1 MIIIISLICNILF
14 SPPGFR
20 ALAQSTDEEPNTN
33 DKPTVTDSNLTAD
46 LIFDGPGFPTSMT
59 FIGADDILLLSK
71 NDGQVL
77 RIKDGHNLGP
87 VLTVNASSK
96 DEMGLL
102 GIATSKNNSGSSAQ
116 HVFIFYTSCKSETEC
131 NSLVYKYDWSQKE
144 GKMTNPVLLLKLPG
158 LPGPSH
164 MGGKIAVGPDGFIYL
179 TVGDMTP
186 TDLFNKIEEYKTMAQ
201 NYEEGVK
208 ADGRAGILR
217 ITQDGK
223 PVNGG
228 IIGKEYPANL
238 YFAYGIKNSFGL
250 GFDPITGHLWDTENG
265 PKFGDEINLV
275 QPGFNSG
282 WSKIQGFWRV
292 SETAEQMEEL
302 NSTNPSGL
310 VLFSGKGKYFE
321 PKLVWDKNI
330 APTAIAFVNSSKLG
344 PKYSNDMFV
353 GSVKDGKIFNFDMNG
368 NRSDLLFPNSAK
380 DRILSKDEETSA
392 TFAQGFGIV
401 TDLQVG
407 PYDGNLYVVAGDK
420 ANKAAAIYRI
430 VLK

>member
-1 MIIIISLICNILF
+1 M
-14 SPPGFR
+14 
-20 ALAQSTDEEPNTN
+20 AQSTDEERNTK
-33 DKPTVTDSNLTAD
+33 DEPIISDSNLTMD
-46 LIFDGPGFPTSMT
+46 LIFDGPGFPTSMA
-59 FIGADDILLLSK
+59 FIGPDDILLLSK

-77 RIKDGHNLGP
+77 RIKDGNNLGP
-87 VLTVNASSK
+87 VLTVNTTSK

-102 GIATSKNNSGSSAQ
+102 GIATSNKSGSSMQ
-116 HVFIFYTSCKSETEC
+116 PVFIYYTSCKSETEC
-131 NSLVYKYDWSQKE
+131 NSLLYRYDWSQTE
-144 GKMTNPVLLLKLPG
+144 GKLTDPVLLLKLLA

-164 MGGKIAVGPDGFIYL
+164 MGGKIVVGPDGFIYL

-186 TDLFNKIEEYKTMAQ
+186 SDLFNKIEKYKTKAQ
-201 NYEEGVK
+201 NYQEGVK

-228 IIGKEYPANL
+228 IIGNDYPENL
-238 YFAYGIKNSFGL
+238 YYAYGIKNSFGL
-250 GFDPITGHLWDTENG
+250 GFDPITGYLWDTENG

-275 QPGFNSG
+275 RPGFNSG

-292 SETAEQMEEL
+292 SETGDQMEL
-302 NSTNPSGL
+302 INSTNPSGL
-310 VLFSGKGKYFE
+310 ELFGGKGEYQG

-330 APTAIAFVNSSKLG
+330 APTAIAFLNSSELG
-344 PKYSNDMFV
+344 PKYSNDLFV
-353 GSVKDGKIFNFDMNG
+353 GSVKDGKIFSFDMND
-368 NRSDLLFPNSAK
+368 NRSDLLLTDFAT
-380 DRILSKDEETSA
+380 DRVLSEDEEASA

-401 TDLQVG
+401 TDLQIG

-430 VLK
+430 AQK